1 MWFLGL
7 AGGFV
12 LWLAVERFFPS
23 KSRVLSTLMFCL
35 CMMVGFAVIA
45 WADSQTLSLM
55 FTKLR
60 YFGPAYR

>member
-7 AGGFV
+7 AGGFL
-12 LWLAVERFFPS
+12 LWLVAEKVFPPM
-23 KSRVLSTLMFCL
+23 SRPLSIVVFCL
-35 CMMVGFAVIA
+35 CMTVGFAVIA

-55 FTKLR
+55 LTKLM